1 MDRAKTS
8 LRPLSP
14 PDFLRDLAL
23 RAIQQGIFTNELK
36 PGMVYSEPAL
46 AKRLSI
52 SRAPVREALRDLA
65 GRGYFDVVRNKGYRL
80 KGVGTKEIRDIYQFR
95 RIVERAALEDG
106 GGKLTEAALQR
117 MNALIQEAAATR
129 DNLRYLELD
138 RKFHSFI
145 VSLTDNAFL
154 VSAFENLMDMR
165 DWVSA
170 KTLLVRA
177 HVQASRREHAE
188 IFQMLKRRNPSGAAK
203 IMEKHLA
210 RAEKGALALLRQQ
223 EGGGGHAVSVWPA
236 ASVQKD
242 RQGPVRVK
250 VGRTKIGIAPEADP
264 KDSVLP

>member
-1 MDRAKTS
+1 MDRKTNS

-36 PGMVYSEPAL
+36 PGVVYSEPAL
-46 AKRLSI
+46 AKQLGI

-65 GRGYFDVVRNKGYRL
+65 GRGYFDVIRNKGYRL
-80 KGVGTKEIRDIYQFR
+80 KGLGTKEIRDIYQFR
-95 RIVERAALEDG
+95 RIVERAALEDS
-106 GGKLTEAALQR
+106 GGKLTKAALQR
-117 MNALIQEAAATR
+117 MDALIQETAATR

-145 VSLTDNAFL
+145 VSLTDNAFII
-154 VSAFENLMDMR
+154 SAFENLMDMR

-170 KTLLVRA
+170 KTLLVRE
-177 HVQASRREHAE
+177 HMVASRREHVE
-188 IFQMLKRRNPSGAAK
+188 IFQMLKGENPSGAAR

-223 EGGGGHAVSVWPA
+223 GGGGHSVSVWTA
-236 ASVQKD
+236 VSVQKD
-242 RQGPVRVK
+242 HQKPVRVTGGK
-250 VGRTKIGIAPEADP
+250 TRIAIASEAELE
-264 KDSVLP
+264 DSVLP